1 MAHPIVEKDTPMA
14 ETSKTFPIDSGIFTS
29 AKVTVGGSTS
39 ANALA
44 AIVSNAPFP
53 AGNITVGQIS
63 VSVDTGSVTVK
74 PTALPNG
81 ASVTFD
87 VSGSARSGA
96 GVYDKAADA
105 IASLGL
111 ADPMPVQI
119 KDGDGRRYVI
129 LDFGLSATATASAT
143 SPIGMLGSVTF
154 GVNAKGDSAFA
165 VLHQF
170 DATQGAA
177 DALTDTFSSWRL
189 PRNVAY
195 SDGALNIEPTTWI
208 IAELD
213 GTLALNVAAS
223 LGWDVNFARNLT
235 LLNVTQDLSV
245 KIDASLKATLGLT
258 IAGNYILV
266 VGREDGS
273 NKVRVSL
280 SKQKQKGLSF
290 GFNLNVGVQGG
301 DPQLPASFSD
311 FTQTLFG
318 QQGQQ
323 VLSDVEQWI
332 NNPSDITQKVAGL
345 TPDIISDLVHQVT
358 GVDTSTALA
367 EGQAIIQKA
376 LALWSSLPDKLNTM
390 LWTYIGST
398 PAGPA
403 ADDFKAILGDL
414 ADPSTAVASLTTALQ
429 NTTFGDSPEGK
440 FLGAIASQGLLAL
453 ANDLPTVT
461 LMAQKALDVINGTYL
476 ANLQSYINKKL
487 DLSQVSDPA
496 ADLTKVEQWL
506 QNRLAT
512 FLNKNQV
519 VISDLQDIQNA
530 IKVIDT
536 KVDSWYKIGVQAITK
551 QYNFSLAATYQSTTT
566 DKALLDIYFD
576 LSDGNAAALYNE
588 VIVQSNLND
597 LLTKNISGVTLKQA
611 TLSHEIK
618 RQADVQL
625 NLPWYDFSSTSV
637 TDAVT
642 TLTVEESGGGLLMYQ
657 VSGDNNVTIQNRSS
671 SQLSVLASLK
681 AIAGQP
687 PLLSATGSLAY
698 DMRIVKAAMRPLD
711 LIERTDTFITEYL
724 SDLFPGGDGS
734 VRTFYTDL
742 DNAIS
747 SATRNSSNLLGD
759 MAVSMQVTL
768 PISALTA
775 WFNPLSPSALKS
787 AQMALSRSLQAAW
800 RNLLSTLYFQDV
812 SKYQPTSGV
821 AALLLWSC
829 FPVSTS
835 VNDST
840 GTLQFNT
847 DKQTYWD
854 WADAS
859 LVNAFMTDRHTLT
872 AFGQRLGTIKTL
884 LNEAGSSEAS
894 FFTSAMVGSRISDA
908 QTTIG
913 IADLNSLL
921 FTEAELISGATNALA
936 SLNQGL
942 VAASNAPATAIDTLS
957 QFAADLTETFN
968 KKINS
973 IYSGISDRVIGPML
987 LLQTTAGLGGSAA
1000 TAPSAQLSLY
1010 ALNPGHTADL
1020 TAFVTGINPPQAE
1033 VALAQILVS
1042 INQ

>member
-1 MAHPIVEKDTPMA
+1 MAQ
-14 ETSKTFPIDSGIFTS
+14 TSKTFSIDSGVFTS

-44 AIVSNAPFP
+44 AIVSNTPFP

-63 VSVDTGSVTVK
+63 VSADTGSVTVK
-74 PTALPNG
+74 PSALPNG

-87 VSGSARSGA
+87 VSGSAQSGA

-119 KDGDGRRYVI
+119 KDDASRRYVM
-129 LDFGLSATATASAT
+129 LDFGLNENVTASAT
-143 SPIGMLGSVTF
+143 SPIGVLGSVTF
-154 GVNAKGDSAFA
+154 GGSAQGDSVFA

-177 DALTDTFSSWRL
+177 AALTDTFSSWRL

-195 SDGALNIEPTTWI
+195 SNGALNISPSTWI

-235 LLNVTQDLSV
+235 LLNVTHDLSV
-245 KIDASLKATLGLT
+245 KIDANLKATLGLSV
-258 IAGNYILV
+258 AGNYILV

-280 SKQKQKGLSF
+280 SKQKRKGLNF
-290 GFNLNVGVQGG
+290 GFNLSVGVQGG

-311 FTQTLFG
+311 FIQTLFG

-332 NNPSDITQKVAGL
+332 NNPSDITQKLAGL
-345 TPDIISDLVHQVT
+345 MPDIIDDLVHEVT

-367 EGQAIIQKA
+367 EGQVLIQKA
-376 LALWSSLPDKLNTM
+376 LTLWSSLPDKLNKM
-390 LWTYIGST
+390 LWNYIGRT
-398 PAGPA
+398 PASPD
-403 ADDFKAILGDL
+403 ADAFKTILGNL
-414 ADPSTAVASLTTALQ
+414 ADPSTAASTLTTALQ
-429 NTTFGDSPEGK
+429 NTTFGDTPEGQ
-440 FLGAIASQGLLAL
+440 FLESIASQGLLAL

-461 LMAQKALDVINGTYL
+461 SMAKKALGVINGNYL
-476 ANLQSYINKKL
+476 AKLQSYINKKL
-487 DLSQVSDPA
+487 DLSQISDPA
-496 ADLTKVEQWL
+496 ADLTKVEEWL
-506 QNRLAT
+506 KNRLAT

-519 VISDLQDIQNA
+519 VLSDLQDIQNA
-530 IKVIDT
+530 IKAIDA
-536 KVDSWYKIGVQAITK
+536 KVESWYKTGVQAITK
-551 QYNFSLAATYQSTTT
+551 QYDFSLAATYQSNTT
-566 DKALLDIYFD
+566 DKVLIDVYFD
-576 LSDGNAAALYNE
+576 LSDNNAAALYKE
-588 VIVQSNLND
+588 VVVQSNLND
-597 LLTKNISGVTLKQA
+597 LLTKNTSGVTLNEA

-618 RQADVQL
+618 RQANVQL

-637 TDAVT
+637 TDAVA
-642 TLTVEESGGGLLMYQ
+642 TLTVEETGGHLLMYQ
-657 VSGDNNVTIQNRSS
+657 VSGTNTVTIQNRSS

-681 AIAGQP
+681 VAPGQP

-698 DMRIVKAAMRPLD
+698 DMRVVKADMRPLD
-711 LIERTDTFITEYL
+711 LVERTNMFINEYL
-724 SDLFPGGDGS
+724 SGLFSGGDGS

-742 DNAIS
+742 DNSIS
-747 SATRNSSNLLGD
+747 AATHNSSNLLGD
-759 MAVSMQVTL
+759 MGVSMQVTL
-768 PISALTA
+768 PIAALTS
-775 WFNPLSPSALKS
+775 WFTPLGPSALKS
-787 AQMALSRSLQAAW
+787 TQMGLSRSLQAAW

-812 SKYQPTSGV
+812 SQYQPTPGV

-835 VNDST
+835 VDDST
-840 GTLQFNT
+840 GALRFNT
-847 DKQTYWD
+847 DQQAYWD
-854 WADAS
+854 WADSS

-872 AFGQRLGTIKTL
+872 AFGQRLGAINTL
-884 LNEAGSSEAS
+884 LNEVGSSEAG
-894 FFTSAMVGSRISDA
+894 FFTPAMAGSRISDA
-908 QTTIG
+908 QTTVG

-921 FTEAELISGATNALA
+921 FTEAELIDGATKALA

-942 VAASNAPATAIDTLS
+942 ATASNAPAAAINTLA
-957 QFAADLTETFN
+957 QFAADLTDTFN
-968 KKINS
+968 NKINS

-987 LLQTTAGLGGSAA
+987 LLQTTAGLGSSAM

-1010 ALNPGHTADL
+1010 ALKPGHTADL
-1020 TAFVTGINPPQAE
+1020 TAFVTGTTPPQAD
-1033 VALAQILVS
+1033 VALAQTLVS
-1042 INQ
+1042 LNH